1 VDCIIS
7 LGQGAIGT
15 PFLTSRPSHDWNLG
29 PQPMKGRM
37 LRNSPTFSYCGIS
50 MKGLASIFN
59 WHVICSM
66 PVVCRFSWTR
76 RKGETNGPIENKCP
90 VCGLYVVFQTSSS
103 RTGSRGRRVCQE
115 ELAQISLVSACRSG
129 TVAGQ
134 NRSKNFKSER
144 QSYICRVQDRE
155 AKDVGESAQQ
165 TNLGP
170 IPLTILHSRQPFLH
184 FFLDGIEILH
194 ADRQADQSIA
204 DSLALFL
211 RGADVAM
218 RGRARMA

>member
-1 VDCIIS
+1 M
-7 LGQGAIGT
+7 
-15 PFLTSRPSHDWNLG
+15 PFLTSQSSHDWDLG

-37 LRNSPTFSYCGIS
+37 LRNPPTFSYCGIA
-50 MKGLASIFN
+50 MKGLASVFI
-59 WHVICSM
+59 WHVICSI
-66 PVVCRFSWTR
+66 PVACRFSWTR

-103 RTGSRGRRVCQE
+103 RTGSRGRRFCQE
-115 ELAQISLVSACRSG
+115 ELAQVPLVSACRSG

-134 NRSKNFKSER
+134 NRGKNFKSER
-144 QSYICRVQDRE
+144 QSYICHFQDRE
-155 AKDVGESAQQ
+155 AKDVGESARQ

-170 IPLTILHSRQPFLH
+170 SPLTILHSRQPFLH

-194 ADRQADQSIA
+194 ADRQADQAIA
-204 DSLALFL
+204 YSLPPFL

-218 RGRARMA
+218 GSGARMA